1 MFNMFFYKSVIF
13 VENGDSVL
21 VHLSRLH
28 NILICTGDLLYILFC
43 VAYEDFISY
52 FGMYVG
58 KILIGRF
65 HKRPINADYHDL
77 LTLTCGACQFV
88 LGILT
93 NGEVTP
99 PPSSLHP
106 SLSGRGFGLGCVGV
120 LFGCVGN
127 EGLRRGRTHPP
138 QAVPPPFQGGLFC
151 LGNLSECLYSCGS
164 AAPSHFTFHI
174 SHFTLNWGSRSFGCR
189 SRRRLRDSHRRW

>member
-1 MFNMFFYKSVIF
+1 M
-13 VENGDSVL
+13 L

-99 PPSSLHP
+99 PPSSLHT

-138 QAVPPPFQGGLFC
+138 QAVPPPFQGGFLFWVRDVLFGFREGYFCSGCVGFC
-151 LGNLSECLYSCGS
+151 LGAWWVGACAGGGLTHRKRFPLPFREGYSAIRS
-164 AAPSHFTFHI
+164 FTFLSIILHTF
-174 SHFTLNWGSRSFGCR
+174 SK
-189 SRRRLRDSHRRW
+189 

>member
-65 HKRPINADYHDL
+65 HKRPIYASYHDL
-77 LTLTCGACQFV
+77 LSLTCGAC
-88 LGILT
+88 
-93 NGEVTP
+93 
-99 PPSSLHP
+99 
-106 SLSGRGFGLGCVGV
+106 
-120 LFGCVGN
+120 
-127 EGLRRGRTHPP
+127 
-138 QAVPPPFQGGLFC
+138 
-151 LGNLSECLYSCGS
+151 
-164 AAPSHFTFHI
+164 
-174 SHFTLNWGSRSFGCR
+174 
-189 SRRRLRDSHRRW
+189 